1 MSGADSSTGLLS
13 GNSGL
18 LIAAGV
24 GVLALVLLLGVF
36 GFGGAVGLL
45 GFVVYTAVWL
55 AVAAFVLWLF
65 YRLVVAVERIAHAQ
79 QRIAAA
85 ENPPSGSQVAAGNEA
100 DGDDTG
106 ETDANGSDAGK
117 DDADGDAV
125 DEPDAD
131 GNDAA

>member
-13 GNSGL
+13 GNRKP

-24 GVLALVLLLGVF
+24 VVLALVLLLGLL
-36 GFGGAVGLL
+36 GFGGVVGVL
-45 GFVVYTAVWL
+45 GFVVYAAVWL

-85 ENPPSGSQVAAGNEA
+85 ENPPSGSQVATGNEA

-106 ETDANGSDAGK
+106 ETDIDGA

-125 DEPDAD
+125 DESDAD
-131 GNDAA
+131 GNAA

>member
-13 GNSGL
+13 GNREL
-18 LIAAGV
+18 LITAGV
-24 GVLALVLLLGVF
+24 SVLALVLLLGVF
-36 GFGGAVGLL
+36 GFGGVVGIF

-55 AVAAFVLWLF
+55 ALAAFVLWLF

-85 ENPPSGSQVAAGNEA
+85 KNPPSGSQVTAENGT

-106 ETDANGSDAGK
+106 ETDIDGT
-117 DDADGDAV
+117 DADGDAV
-125 DEPDAD
+125 DESDAD